1 MAQLSQECKS
11 GCCHFFFCLER
22 KKKMVLVNEINFKSK
37 QIAEEFVNT
46 VALELSGQASHIK
59 KICEET
65 LLMLKYVDELK
76 RKENEM
82 MRFFMFHV
90 KNIVP
95 NMTLENG
102 GCAAVLGAISHQLFQ
117 DKLNWGRVVSLHL
130 FFSLV
135 LRELKLEGR
144 LTVACEK
151 EMSRCLGDCLAQIS
165 AWIANQRGGWNDFL
179 TNFESTQH
187 KVFLFFMSIV
197 LSVLLA

>member
-1 MAQLSQECKS
+1 
-11 GCCHFFFCLER
+11 
-22 KKKMVLVNEINFKSK
+22 MVSVKQINFKSK
-37 QIAEEFVNT
+37 QIAEEFINT
-46 VALELSGQASHIK
+46 VSLELSAEQASDIK

-65 LLMLKYVDELK
+65 LLMLKYVDELE

-82 MRFFMFHV
+82 MRFFMVHV

-102 GCAAVLGAISHQLFQ
+102 GCVAALGAISRQLFQ
-117 DKLNWGRVVSLHL
+117 DKVNWGRVVSLHL

-144 LTVACEK
+144 LTAAYET
-151 EMSRCLGDCLAQIS
+151 EMSHCLGDCLSQIA
-165 AWIANQRGGWNDFL
+165 AWIVDQRGGWIDFL

-187 KVFLFFMSIV
+187 KVFSFIYEHSL
-197 LSVLLA
+197 